1 MKNFFRA
8 DDFKINGG
16 NSIDCFITDN
26 DPFKFNAGQVLEVL
40 HCVLTLGIIHF
51 NIQLKWSSN
60 NLSAI
65 PNWVT
70 TQKEEVNLQRQ

>member
-40 HCVLTLGIIHF
+40 LTMGIIHF
-51 NIQLKWSSN
+51 DIQLKWCSN
-60 NLSAI
+60 NFSAI

-70 TQKEEVNLQRQ
+70 MQKEEVNLQRQ